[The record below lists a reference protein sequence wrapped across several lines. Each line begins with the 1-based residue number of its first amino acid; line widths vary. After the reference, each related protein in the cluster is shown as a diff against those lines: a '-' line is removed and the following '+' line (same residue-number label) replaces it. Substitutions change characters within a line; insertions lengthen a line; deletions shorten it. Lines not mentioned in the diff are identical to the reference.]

1 MVCFVFDMKGYE
13 HKDASNAI
21 GDCFHTYRESLVMGI
36 MMSMGGGDHVFKCLA
51 WGEDALGFAK
61 SSRN

>member
-1 MVCFVFDMKGYE
+1 MKGYE